1 MFCQNCGKQL
11 YDEAVMC
18 PACGT
23 ETVNAQKAN
32 EKSKKKTAKG
42 LWKLIVGI
50 ILLFKGFINL
60 LGGHIGALIYILVGL
75 ALVVW
80 WINKHWE
87 PKK

>member
-11 YDEAVMC
+11 YDEAVIC
-18 PACGT
+18 PACGA
-23 ETVNAQKAN
+23 ETVNAQTVTKQ
-32 EKSKKKTAKG
+32 SKKKTAKG

-50 ILLFKGFINL
+50 ILLLHGFINFFC
-60 LGGHIGALIYILVGL
+60 GHIGALAYILVGL

-80 WINKHWE
+80 WIDKDWQ